1 MDSVFQKPLDD
12 DIQDVAE
19 CMAIVING
27 DTAPQAIS
35 SGQYLFIKN
44 HSTLATGGYHATAAI
59 ASGGSV
65 TSSNVAADAN
75 GIVNAAY
82 SSLNGKVTTV
92 ETISTGITGVYARKM
107 GKLVKLYFHDFH
119 PASYSVG
126 TLPDSLK
133 PESIVYCPI
142 FNSDSTASRMMSI
155 SPTGQITGTGT
166 VMSASSYGSIMYFAN
181 S

>member
-44 HSTLATGGYHATAAI
+44 HSTAAI

-82 SSLNGKVTTV
+82 SSLNGKMPTYSDVSVTTNTNGLFYPTV
-92 ETISTGITGVYARKM
+92 PTGAIVMNVINQSASTYAIVQF
-107 GKLVKLYFHDFH
+107 GN
-119 PASYSVG
+119 ASFIAFDASVG
-126 TLPDSLK
+126 GWTR
-133 PESIVYCPI
+133 
-142 FNSDSTASRMMSI
+142 ASEK
-155 SPTGQITGTGT
+155 TFTNDLTK
-166 VMSASSYGSIMYFAN
+166 
-181 S
+181 